1 MGLRFGYGTNGF
13 SHHRL
18 SDVLG
23 ILADLGYD
31 GVALTLDHNHLDP
44 FADDLAR
51 QVARVSEQLARLGL
65 TVTVETGAPY
75 FLDPWRKHQPTL
87 MSGEPERRVD
97 LLRRAVRVAAELGS
111 PTVQWCSGP
120 APDDV
125 PEAEAWRRLAAGIGA
140 ALETAEAYGVALAF
154 EPEPHMFVDTVAKC
168 LRLRELL
175 GGHELLGVTLDIGH
189 AHCVEAPS
197 LLDCV
202 ALAAPHLL
210 NVQIE
215 DMVRGVHRHLEFGAG
230 EIDFPP
236 VLAALTDLGHRGLV
250 SVEIQGGALDAPDIA
265 RSSLEFLRRAEAR
278 SLLSS

>member
-13 SHHRL
+13 THHRL

-44 FADDLAR
+44 YADDLDQ
-51 QVARVSEQLARLGL
+51 QVARVRARLARLGL
-65 TVTVETGAPY
+65 AVTVETGAPY
-75 FLDPWRKHQPTL
+75 FLDPWAKHQPTL
-87 MSGEPERRVD
+87 MSGQPERRVD
-97 LLRRAVRVAAELGS
+97 LLRRAVRIAVELGS
-111 PTVQWCSGP
+111 PTVQLCSGP

-125 PEAEAWRRLAAGIGA
+125 PETEAWRRLAAGVGT

-175 GGHELLGVTLDIGH
+175 GGHELLGVTLDLGH
-189 AHCVEAPS
+189 AHCVEEPS

-202 ALAAPHLL
+202 GLAAPHLL

-278 SLLSS
+278 SLLPS

>member
-13 SHHRL
+13 THHRL

-44 FADDLAR
+44 YADDLGH
-51 QVARVSEQLARLGL
+51 QVDRVRTQLAHLGL

-75 FLDPWRKHQPTL
+75 FLDPWAKHQPTL
-87 MSGEPERRVD
+87 MSGQPERRVD

-111 PTVQWCSGP
+111 PTVQLCSGP
-120 APDDV
+120 APDDI
-125 PEAEAWRRLAAGIGA
+125 PEVEAWRRLAVGVGA

-168 LRLRELL
+168 LKLRELL
-175 GGHELLGVTLDIGH
+175 GGHELLGVTLDLGH
-189 AHCVEAPS
+189 AHCVEEPS

-202 ALAAPHLL
+202 GLAAPHLL

-265 RSSLEFLRRAEAR
+265 RGSLEFLRRAEAR
-278 SLLSS
+278 SLLPS

>member
-13 SHHRL
+13 THHRL

-44 FADDLAR
+44 YADDLNH
-51 QVARVSEQLARLGL
+51 QVDRVRTQLAQLGL

-75 FLDPWRKHQPTL
+75 FLDPWAKHQPTL
-87 MSGEPERRVD
+87 MSGQPDRRVD
-97 LLRRAVRVAAELGS
+97 LLRRAVRIAAELGS
-111 PTVQWCSGP
+111 PTVQLCSGP
-120 APDDV
+120 APDDI
-125 PEAEAWRRLAAGIGA
+125 PETEAWRRLAAGVGA

-175 GGHELLGVTLDIGH
+175 GGHELLGVTLDLGH
-189 AHCVEAPS
+189 AHCVEEPS

-202 ALAAPHLL
+202 GLAAPHLL

-278 SLLSS
+278 SLLPS

>member
-13 SHHRL
+13 THHRL

-44 FADDLAR
+44 YADDLDH
-51 QVARVSEQLARLGL
+51 QVARVRQRLAELGL

-75 FLDPWRKHQPTL
+75 FLDPWGKHQPTL
-87 MSGEPERRVD
+87 MSGRPARRVD
-97 LLRRAVRVAAELGS
+97 LLRRAVRIAAELGS
-111 PTVQWCSGP
+111 PSVQLCSGP
-120 APDDV
+120 APDDI
-125 PEAEAWRRLAAGIGA
+125 PETEAWRRLATGVGA

-168 LRLRELL
+168 LRLRELV
-175 GGHELLGVTLDIGH
+175 GGHELFGVTLDIGH
-189 AHCVEAPS
+189 AHCVEEPT

-202 ALAAPHLL
+202 DLAAPHLL

-265 RSSLEFLRRAEAR
+265 RSSLAFLRRAEAR
-278 SLLSS
+278 SLLTS